1 LKKIGTS
8 VKKCLKKKGR
18 NAMKRL
24 TVIHIA
30 ITLLLVA
37 VLFDFFHSAG
47 NTQKANAAENNDP
60 SKLMVLWT
68 SGDRDVALKMVYMY
82 TYNAKKN
89 NWWDEVRFVIWGPSS
104 LLLSVDKELQDYIK
118 KMKEEGVVIEA
129 CKACADMYG
138 VSDKLTELGID
149 VKYMG
154 KPVTDMLKSGW
165 ISMTF

>member
-1 LKKIGTS
+1 
-8 VKKCLKKKGR
+8 
-18 NAMKRL
+18 MKRL
-24 TVIHIA
+24 TIIHI
-30 ITLLLVA
+30 TVTVLLVA
-37 VLFDFFHSAG
+37 VLFDFSHSAG
-47 NTQKANAAENNDP
+47 NTQKANAAENNNP

-104 LLLSVDKELQDYIK
+104 LLLSEDKELQDYIK
-118 KMKEEGVVIEA
+118 KMKEEGVTLEA

-138 VSDKLTELGID
+138 VSDKLAELGID